1 VKRESVRNGRGT
13 GRRLT
18 WSDRYL
24 ILELRKQNPTWSFT
38 QLAAATG
45 VAVETARLTCIAAEK
60 TAADLMAAFA
70 LPALKHWAAAMK
82 IAGSRGDHRPSRDW
96 LVHSGSLDP
105 IPETQRAGGAQIVIV
120 NTAAM
125 PGMPAGQPLITID
138 TVNAALPDAAVSTLP
153 DKVDPD

>member
-1 VKRESVRNGRGT
+1 V
-13 GRRLT
+13 
-18 WSDRYL
+18 

-82 IAGSRGDHRPSRDW
+82 IAGARGDHRPSRDW
-96 LVHSGSLDP
+96 LLHAGAIDP
-105 IPETQRAGGAQIVIV
+105 MPETQRGGGASIVIV
-120 NTAAM
+120 NTSM
-125 PGMPAGQPLITID
+125 PGMPAGQTITID
-138 TVNAALPDAAVSTLP
+138 HVNHAPPEALALPKP
-153 DKVDPD
+153 DDH